1 MYISVLE
8 TVNVLQE
15 KGETSLF
22 TLEEFGNYFVNIHS
36 LVLVYVEYCHLS
48 LIVLRGGVFSL
59 LMPLKL
65 CSVAQVDT
73 EKVSETRA
81 TYIPG

>member
-22 TLEEFGNYFVNIHS
+22 TLEEFGNYFVNIHR
-36 LVLVYVEYCHLS
+36 LVLVYVEYCQ
-48 LIVLRGGVFSL
+48 RGQPLTHSASRRGFQPLDAAKTVF
-59 LMPLKL
+59 
-65 CSVAQVDT
+65 CSA
-73 EKVSETRA
+73 
-81 TYIPG
+81 G

>member
-36 LVLVYVEYCHLS
+36 LVLVYVEYCQ
-48 LIVLRGGVFSL
+48 RGQPLVTHSTSRRGFQPLDAAKTVF
-59 LMPLKL
+59 
-65 CSVAQVDT
+65 CSA
-73 EKVSETRA
+73 
-81 TYIPG
+81 G

>member
-22 TLEEFGNYFVNIHS
+22 TLEEFGIYFVNIHS
-36 LVLVYVEYCHLS
+36 LVLVYVEYCQRGQQLVTLS
-48 LIVLRGGVFSL
+48 APRTGFQPLDAAKTVF
-59 LMPLKL
+59 
-65 CSVAQVDT
+65 CSA
-73 EKVSETRA
+73 
-81 TYIPG
+81 G